1 MLAFDRETLS
11 ARHEHTH
18 ISASA
23 QHCFGEARGGVQHVF
38 AVVEHQQ
45 PVIGP
50 EHLGDATSERHA
62 GAFLDAE
69 GLGDDDLH
77 RVD

>member
-1 MLAFDRETLS
+1 MLAFDGETLS
-11 ARHEHTH
+11 ARHEHPH

-23 QHCFGEARGGVQHVF
+23 QHRFSEARGGVQDVF

-45 PVIGP
+45 TVVGP

-62 GAFLDAE
+62 GALLDAE